1 MDSKLENNEV
11 EERIIIRKPP
21 CNCSILHKIYN
32 TVNAAYKIGQLTFQQ
47 DNRSDQFQTCVKTT
61 KE

>member
-1 MDSKLENNEV
+1 MDSKLDSNEI
-11 EERIIIRKPP
+11 EEKIIIRKPP

-32 TVNAAYKIGQLTFQQ
+32 TMNAAYKLGQLTFQQ
-47 DNRSDQFQTCVKTT
+47 ESKANQFQTCVNT